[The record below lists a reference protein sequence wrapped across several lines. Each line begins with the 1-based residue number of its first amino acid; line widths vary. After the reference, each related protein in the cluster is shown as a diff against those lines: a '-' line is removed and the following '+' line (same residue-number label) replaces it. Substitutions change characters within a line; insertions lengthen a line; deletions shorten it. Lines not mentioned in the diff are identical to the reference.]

1 MDWRQLSGVFSG
13 LQALGKQRLIALAV
27 AGAAVFGLIT
37 LGSFYGTRASFETL
51 YVGLTPQ
58 DVSRMGAVLSEAGI
72 PFEAS
77 QDGTKIG
84 VPMAQV
90 AQARAMLAEK
100 GLPGSPTAGYEL
112 FDKLG
117 ALGLTSFMQQV
128 TRVRALEGELART
141 IQNLKGVKAARVH
154 LALPDPNTLK
164 SKRPAPS
171 ASVIIRTDGVAEPG
185 VARAIKHL
193 VSAAIPEMGP
203 DQISIVGT
211 DGQLLA
217 GATDASSE
225 TSSKMIDLEQQVARQ
240 IQENVA
246 RTLSPYLGL
255 GNFEVSA
262 VARLNIDKIQSSET
276 AYDPDKRVERST
288 RVVKEN
294 ESSQDS
300 AGRGTVGVDQ
310 NIPNEAG
317 SDGGKDQNKR
327 AQDRREETTN
337 YEVSSKSSSVV
348 SEGYRISNLSVAI
361 VVNRKRF
368 GEIAGKE
375 LGEEDIKKQVGE
387 IERLVQSAAGI
398 DSKRG
403 DKIDVAAFDFASEPV
418 VGMTDETSAWAPMLF
433 SLLGVFIK
441 SVAVVAVAAIVVFAG
456 LRPALRTIMAG
467 SPGAASIGALGA
479 PAIAGMPGNGPTLEI
494 PEMASPLL
502 ELDNPFAGPLD
513 SSNFGLGLPRGIP
526 NGPVERLV
534 GIFEREEEQATA
546 VLKHWVRGG

>member
-1 MDWRQLSGVFSG
+1 MDWRQLSGVISG

-27 AGAAVFGLIT
+27 AGPAVFGLIT

-193 VSAAIPEMGP
+193 VSAAIPEMVP

-217 GATDASSE
+217 GAADASSE

-375 LGEEDIKKQVGE
+375 LGDEDIKKQVGE

-433 SLLGVFIK
+433 SLLGVLIK
-441 SVAVVAVAAIVVFAG
+441 SVAVIAVAAIVVFAG

-479 PAIAGMPGNGPTLEI
+479 PALAGMPGNGPTLEI

-502 ELDNPFAGPLD
+502 EVDNPFAGPLD